1 MRARSSLLRALTEF
15 HALHPGV
22 TLHQIIAFLH
32 VAEGEGQAV
41 CDIAAAARFTQ
52 STASRSLRANGLPDS
67 EWAVAPALGLLQAYL
82 ARGDGRSHEIF
93 LSNKGRA
100 LCDRLDG
107 IAREACPLRPAGC
120 QVSRA
125 VDAH

>member
-15 HALHPGV
+15 HALHPGA

-52 STASRSLRANGLPDS
+52 STASRSLRASGPPGS
-67 EWAVAPALGLLQAYL
+67 AWAATPALGLLEAYL
-82 ARGDGRSHEIF
+82 AEWDGRSHQIF
-93 LSNKGRA
+93 LSDNGRA
-100 LCDRLDG
+100 LCDRLDR
-107 IAREACPLRPAGC
+107 IAREACLLRPAGC
-120 QVSRA
+120 RMSRA
-125 VDAH
+125 ADAH